1 MKIYYIRPV
10 GPTLY
15 EKALA
20 EVCNCKNKKAAKVLL
35 TGMCMLMNCGYI
47 LAEEV
52 SKAESKAEI
61 DPVKKLGNDA
71 ISAFQTALT
80 VIAIIMALFEVGK
93 SMVEGDPKRIPS
105 IVAKYAIGVVCVY
118 AIPYGY
124 FKIKDAFDGW
134 EMF

>member
-1 MKIYYIRPV
+1 MKIYYIKPV

-15 EKALA
+15 EKALN
-20 EVCNCKNKKAAKVLL
+20 EVCKCKNKKAIKLFV

-47 LAEEV
+47 LAEEM
-52 SKAESKAEI
+52 SKPEI
-61 DPVKKLGNDA
+61 DPVKQLGNDA
-71 ISAFQTALT
+71 ISVFQTALT
-80 VIAIIMALFEVGK
+80 VIAIVMALFEVGK
-93 SMVEGDPKRIPS
+93 SMIEGDPKRIPS